1 MRNPC
6 VAHRGWS
13 SLAPENTLSALRL
26 AAEAP
31 DIGWAEIDVQLAGDG
46 TPVLLHDRTLRR
58 TTTGGRRE
66 AADLTAEQLGRLD
79 AGSWFSAAYRGEPVP
94 TLAEALRE
102 FGGRLRFNIEL
113 KRHGG
118 ADGLE
123 ERVLAAVRDAGMEQR
138 CVLTSF
144 SRGSLLRLRELGGAV
159 PTGLIAD
166 SWNGRLPEELRE
178 LGCGLLSIDYRA
190 LNRERLR
197 RLREAGLRV
206 MAWTID
212 DYRLIRQHALMDDR
226 LMICT
231 NDPACWREAM
241 RSLPQPHRTWD

>member
-13 SLAPENTLSALRL
+13 SLAPENTLAALRL
-26 AAEAP
+26 AADAP
-31 DIGWAEIDVQLAGDG
+31 DIGWAEIDVQLSSDG
-46 TPVLLHDRTLRR
+46 VPVLLHDRRLRR
-58 TTTGGRRE
+58 TAGGSRKE
-66 AADLTAEQLGRLD
+66 PGDLTAAQLARLD
-79 AGSWFSAAYRGEPVP
+79 AGSWFSSRYRGEPVP
-94 TLAEALRE
+94 TLAQVLCEL
-102 FGGRLRFNIEL
+102 GGRLRFNIEL

-118 ADGLE
+118 PDGLE
-123 ERVLAAVRDAGMEQR
+123 EKVLAAVREAGMEQR

-144 SRGSLLRLRELGGAV
+144 SRGALLRLRELGGTV

-166 SWNGRLPEELRE
+166 SWSSRLPEELPA
-178 LGCGLLSIDYRA
+178 LGCSLLSIDYRA

-197 RLREAGLRV
+197 SLRERGLRV

-212 DYRLIRQHALMDDR
+212 DYRIIRQYALMDDR

-231 NDPACWREAM
+231 NDPARWREAM
-241 RSLPQPHRTWD
+241 RSLPQPDRIED